1 LGYPIPPWRRRC
13 RPAFAVFLPSPS
25 AEHLRIRLILSCASL
40 LLQSLS
46 SHRRPGADVR
56 APSMGFHPSSRCH
69 RPESTG
75 QGFPSPHRSVLDVSH
90 VLDGFLLQPTSRV
103 CFAPQPRPGFALQGF
118 PLVRS
123 VMSSSPTTA
132 LLPLPELSTPSFTQV
147 LRELASVF
155 RALLRSPVRRRT
167 QLFRPRPAPS
177 PPELHPPSG
186 FPSHTVERPSSPLRP
201 RPFTAPVVLPVRD
214 LTCSCEP
221 IFPVRGSRPAT
232 PCRLA
237 PSLRHEAADCLY
249 ANPFGRNLHS
259 TSDTIACKAEIAL
272 SVEFKRNDFTDYCCS
287 IPMLTWR

>member
-1 LGYPIPPWRRRC
+1 MGYPIPPWRHRLRLAC
-13 RPAFAVFLPSPS
+13 AVFLPPPS
-25 AEHLRIRLILSCASL
+25 ARHFRIRLILPCASL
-40 LLQSLS
+40 LLQSFS
-46 SHRRPGADVR
+46 SHCRPGADVR
-56 APSMGFHPSSRCH
+56 APSLGFHPSSRCH
-69 RPESTG
+69 QPESTG
-75 QGFPSPHRSVLDVSH
+75 RGFPSPHRSVLDVSH
-90 VLDGFLLQPTSRV
+90 VLDGLLLQPTSRV
-103 CFAPQPRPGFALQGF
+103 YFTPQPRPGFTLQGF

-132 LLPLPELSTPSFTQV
+132 LLSLPELPTPSFTQV
-147 LRELASVF
+147 LREPASAF

-237 PSLRHEAADCLY
+237 PSLRHEAA
-249 ANPFGRNLHS
+249 S
-259 TSDTIACKAEIAL
+259 TRRSGPAAWIPLVPSEGLRRSLAAVGASPSRQPPLMESRAL
-272 SVEFKRNDFTDYCCS
+272 QSVV
-287 IPMLTWR
+287 